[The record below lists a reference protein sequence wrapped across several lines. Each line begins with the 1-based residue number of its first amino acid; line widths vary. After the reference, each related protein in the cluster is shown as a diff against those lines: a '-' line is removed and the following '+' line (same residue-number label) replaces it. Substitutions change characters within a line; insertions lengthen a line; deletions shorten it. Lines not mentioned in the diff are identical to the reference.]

1 LNFEALDIE
10 DMLPEDLSSLRK
22 RNDLKFHSSDP
33 IEEKLPKK
41 EELIELI
48 NDGYGGIVRSILQV
62 WMRTNEIDIDYFEIL
77 VSTDDRSIP
86 RHRYVEWCNE
96 LLKIDH
102 QNEVALQFLLY
113 YLERNEGGGD
123 EDWIVKRLTSL
134 YPNNPRGKKEKIQK
148 LIENG
153 DFELALQMC
162 QEILEVDDG
171 NKFALRN
178 RGIICTLMKRNDD
191 AAYYWSEWLD
201 SGEAPVRDWFRA
213 ARAHYNCKHYSESI
227 AIIEHIIV
235 DYPEKEKILDLYIR
249 ANYSLFEW
257 SKCFDLC
264 EELLDINSRNSTGLK
279 YMRLTKARLGPKM
292 AVLPAFSLNSNE
304 KEIDQGVI
312 FWYEYI

>member
-77 VSTDDRSIP
+77 VRTDDRSIP

-113 YLERNEGGGD
+113 YLERNEGGED
-123 EDWIVKRLTSL
+123 EDWIVKRLASL
-134 YPNNPRGKKEKIQK
+134 HPNNPQGKKEKIQK
-148 LIENG
+148 LIENE

-292 AVLPAFSLNSNE
+292 AVLPTFSLNSNE